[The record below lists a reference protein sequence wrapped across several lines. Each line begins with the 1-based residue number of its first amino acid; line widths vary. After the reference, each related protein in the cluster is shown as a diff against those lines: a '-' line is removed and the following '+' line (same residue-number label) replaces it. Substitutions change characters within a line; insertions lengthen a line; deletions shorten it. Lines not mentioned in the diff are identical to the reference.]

1 MRVIKCDKCGNEA
14 DTNIGLFDLSLYE
27 LASKRVKGVQLCK
40 DCSKPYLKQLSK
52 DNLIELKE
60 EK

>member
-1 MRVIKCDKCGNEA
+1 MRVIKCDKCEKEA

-27 LASKRVKGVQLCK
+27 LIPSKSVKGVQLCK
-40 DCSKPYLKQLSK
+40 DCSKPYLSQLSK

-60 EK
+60 